1 MNGPLYPL
9 RHHGL
14 DQTSGGARERAGRDM
29 TTAILSA
36 TARTNVTALRTLHAG
51 LGQAQTRLATGQRYS
66 GLLENPAAVFD
77 ARGMRSRSDT
87 LQTVVD
93 QYTRPRGAIQA
104 ASSGIAAITGLVGQL
119 ETLARR
125 IEQATPADIGTPA
138 VAPTAATG
146 PQTLT
151 VYSKQINLDGNG
163 NVVAGDAKTVAE
175 RAILGPWQANQF
187 ANSTVKDD
195 IFTNNARAY
204 VPHVSQN
211 GSAGGG
217 NYTSI
222 NQKNSR
228 VDRIRVTATDGT
240 TTVSHDFY
248 IGHATKPGVDLEA
261 DYTPL
266 DPLDPN
272 DLTADSSVYTIKQLV
287 QGISQELGGYLRAEV
302 TANGRIEFETAGDF
316 TVELIERSPGPSSPT
331 KPWDSLTNLLGNID
345 PGGDGD
351 VTTGVGS
358 FEFAAGPGSS
368 ATLGAGNNAGNYQ
381 VNFAPGQR
389 PTGGFA
395 ASTPGTP
402 GSDATG
408 LLKEWDAVVGQIEQV
423 VADSG
428 FDGVN
433 LLKGGAS
440 IQLSE
445 RSDAD
450 RFSLGSLSA
459 TLSALGISRS
469 DADFSD
475 ADAISDR
482 LAELGD
488 ARDKLQA
495 MGGILASASAVV
507 DARERFSTR
516 MMATLEDGADDLTLA
531 DPQAESARMLAA
543 QTRIDLASN
552 ALALSSGVRPFILSH
567 FDRVGDLS

>member
-1 MNGPLYPL
+1 
-9 RHHGL
+9 
-14 DQTSGGARERAGRDM
+14 M

-36 TARTNVTALRTLHAG
+36 TARTNITALRTLQAG
-51 LGQAQTRLATGQRYS
+51 LGQSQTRLATGQRYS
-66 GLLENPAAVFD
+66 GLVENPAAIFD
-77 ARGMRSRSDT
+77 ARGLRARSDT
-87 LQTVVD
+87 LQAVVD
-93 QYTRPRGAIQA
+93 QYARPRGAIEA
-104 ASSGIAAITGLVGQL
+104 ASSGIAAITGLVGEL

-125 IEQATPADIGTPA
+125 IERATPAEMGTPA
-138 VAPTAATG
+138 VTPTPATG

-163 NVVAGDAKTVAE
+163 AIVAGDAKIVAE
-175 RAILGPWQANQF
+175 RAILGPWQQNQF

-217 NYTSI
+217 DYTSL

-261 DYTPL
+261 DYLPL
-266 DPLDPN
+266 DPLDLL

-287 QGISQELGGYLRAEV
+287 QGISHELGGYLRAEV
-302 TANGRIEFETAGDF
+302 TANGRIQFEAAGDF
-316 TVELIERSPGPSSPT
+316 RIELIERSPNPSSPT
-331 KPWDSLTNLLGNID
+331 KPWDSLTNLLGEIQ
-345 PGGDGD
+345 PGSDGD
-351 VTTGVGS
+351 MTTDLDK
-358 FEFAAGPGSS
+358 FEFATGPGSS
-368 ATLGAGNNAGNYQ
+368 ANIGAGNDAGNYEIA
-381 VNFAPGQR
+381 FDPGQR
-389 PTGGFA
+389 PVGGFA

-402 GSDATG
+402 GSAATG
-408 LLKEWDAVVGQIEQV
+408 LLKEWDELVEQIGQI

-433 LLKGGAS
+433 LLEGGAS

-459 TLSALGISRS
+459 TLSALGIPRS
-469 DADFSD
+469 DAGFSD
-475 ADAISDR
+475 ADAISARLSELSGARDR
-482 LAELGD
+482 LE
-488 ARDKLQA
+488 A

-516 MMATLEDGADDLTLA
+516 LMVTLDDGADDLTLA
-531 DPQAESARMLAA
+531 DPQAESARMLAT
-543 QTRIDLASN
+543 QTRIELASS
-552 ALALSSGVRPFILSH
+552 ALALSSGVRPFILIH
-567 FDRVGDLS
+567 FDRTGEAS